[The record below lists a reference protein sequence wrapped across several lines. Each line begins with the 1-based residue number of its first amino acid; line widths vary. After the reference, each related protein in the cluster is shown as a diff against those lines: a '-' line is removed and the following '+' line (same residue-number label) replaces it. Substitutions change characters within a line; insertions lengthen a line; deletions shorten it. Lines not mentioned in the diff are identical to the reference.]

1 MNDLSK
7 YKLSYNDYKI
17 DISVINK
24 LCLDIDGDNKE
35 LSILEVVVTKKNGS
49 VVYLGD
55 FYGLLPK
62 VLSNDEIS
70 KMISYLMDNIDYI
83 LYENSRFIGVFD
95 GKEVTLNDKITA
107 VLRRKMNNS
116 SELELEHLWRI
127 YEYEER
133 YKRTCE
139 VCSFFRIIF

>member
-49 VVYLGD
+49 VVYLAD

-70 KMISYLMDNIDYI
+70 KMISYTVSVRLIF
-83 LYENSRFIGVFD
+83 LYLCLDICSQ
-95 GKEVTLNDKITA
+95 
-107 VLRRKMNNS
+107 
-116 SELELEHLWRI
+116 
-127 YEYEER
+127 
-133 YKRTCE
+133 
-139 VCSFFRIIF
+139 SFFTENWMIK

>member
-70 KMISYLMDNIDYI
+70 KI
-83 LYENSRFIGVFD
+83 
-95 GKEVTLNDKITA
+95 EV
-107 VLRRKMNNS
+107 V
-116 SELELEHLWRI
+116 
-127 YEYEER
+127 R
-133 YKRTCE
+133 YK
-139 VCSFFRIIF
+139 

>member
-62 VLSNDEIS
+62 VLRHDEIS
-70 KMISYLMDNIDYI
+70 KMISVKKCKVNSI
-83 LYENSRFIGVFD
+83 LYGNSWRNVSKKYNF
-95 GKEVTLNDKITA
+95 NN
-107 VLRRKMNNS
+107 RRKR
-116 SELELEHLWRI
+116 W
-127 YEYEER
+127 
-133 YKRTCE
+133 
-139 VCSFFRIIF
+139 

>member
-116 SELELEHLWRI
+116 SELELKNI
-127 YEYEER
+127 YEEYMSM
-133 YKRTCE
+133 KKDTK
-139 VCSFFRIIF
+139 

>member
-55 FYGLLPK
+55 LYGSLERP
-62 VLSNDEIS
+62 
-70 KMISYLMDNIDYI
+70 
-83 LYENSRFIGVFD
+83 
-95 GKEVTLNDKITA
+95 
-107 VLRRKMNNS
+107 S
-116 SELELEHLWRI
+116 SSSSCSCGFAGPSPVCVSI
-127 YEYEER
+127 R
-133 YKRTCE
+133 Y
-139 VCSFFRIIF
+139 

>member
-55 FYGLLPK
+55 FYGLLP
-62 VLSNDEIS
+62 
-70 KMISYLMDNIDYI
+70 
-83 LYENSRFIGVFD
+83 
-95 GKEVTLNDKITA
+95 
-107 VLRRKMNNS
+107 
-116 SELELEHLWRI
+116 
-127 YEYEER
+127 
-133 YKRTCE
+133 
-139 VCSFFRIIF
+139 